1 MLITFSPAEEG
12 SCIIPPLDCTGKIMI
27 DIINH
32 GVDTVWIVSSKQD
45 MAEDIGSQVKSV
57 GDLPSRRK
65 IIEI

>member
-1 MLITFSPAEEG
+1 
-12 SCIIPPLDCTGKIMI
+12 MI